1 MKHRHFVRR
10 SMRRAGGDVR
20 FLRRNMFS
28 GITYRWLKNVFGS
41 IFLATILL
49 VILFCA
55 FAKNSYYNMVRD
67 RLRADAQ
74 NVEHYYANYNNA
86 ASFSSAARLLVD
98 DFEDKDLCEI
108 QIIDLTGAVAVSSS
122 GFAITEVTETPDLTA
137 SREDRPSSWVG
148 KYAPSDEKVLSFS
161 TPLYDR
167 YGNVCGSARLITA
180 LALTDRHLWRLYG
193 FAVLIGLLIV
203 LITGFSG
210 LYFVKSIVVP
220 VGRINET
227 ARELAKGNLTGRIE
241 KFDRNDEIGT
251 LCTTIN
257 AMAEELSETEKL
269 KNEFISSVS
278 HELRTPLTAIR
289 GWSETMIAADVQ
301 MDDTAR
307 RGITVIYKETE
318 RLSKL
323 VEELLDTT
331 RIQSGRFKLVVT
343 PMNVVAEFE
352 DTVFMMMERAKV
364 DDVTIEYTPELD
376 EVNILGDKNRL
387 KQVFFNIIDNAI
399 KHSHAGGNIRTAL
412 ALTEQ
417 NVIITVSDNGEGI
430 SAEDLPYVKE
440 MFYKGHSQKRGSGIG
455 LGVSDQIVTMH
466 GGTLDID
473 STLGEGTTVTITLP
487 LPATEANDAG
497 SPA

>member
-1 MKHRHFVRR
+1 MKRRHIVRR
-10 SMRRAGGDVR
+10 SVRRAGRDFR
-20 FLRRNMFS
+20 FWRKNMFS
-28 GITYRWLKNVFGS
+28 GITYRWLRYVFGS
-41 IFLATILL
+41 IFLLTVLL

-55 FAKNSYYNMVRD
+55 FAKDSYYNMVRD

-74 NVEHYYANYNNA
+74 NVGHYHSAYNNTSA
-86 ASFSSAARLLVD
+86 FSSAARRLVD
-98 DFEDKDLCEI
+98 DFEDRDLCEM
-108 QIIDLTGAVAVSSS
+108 QVIDLSGDIAVSSS
-122 GFAITEVTETPDLTA
+122 GFAITELTVTPDLTA
-137 SREDRPSSWVG
+137 SRANRAASWVG
-148 KYAPSDEKVLSFS
+148 KYAPSGEKVLSYS

-167 YGNVCGSARLITA
+167 YGNVSGSARLITA
-180 LALTDRHLWRLYG
+180 LSPTDRHLWRLYG
-193 FAVLIGLLIV
+193 FSILIGVLIV
-203 LITGFSG
+203 LISGLSG

-269 KNEFISSVS
+269 KNDFISSVS

-289 GWSETMIAADVQ
+289 GWSETMIAADTQ

-307 RGITVIYKETE
+307 RGIAVIYKETE

-331 RIQSGRFKLVVT
+331 RIQSGRFKLVVS

-364 DDVTIEYTPELD
+364 DDVTIEYTPEID
-376 EVNILGDKNRL
+376 EINILGDKNRL

-399 KHSHAGGNIRTAL
+399 KHSHPGGNIRTAL
-412 ALTEQ
+412 RVTED
-417 NVIITVSDNGEGI
+417 NVFITVEDRGEGI
-430 SAEDLPYVKE
+430 SAEDLPFVKE

-455 LGVSDQIVTMH
+455 LGVADQIITLH

-487 LPATEANDAG
+487 LSHTEEEA
-497 SPA
+497 